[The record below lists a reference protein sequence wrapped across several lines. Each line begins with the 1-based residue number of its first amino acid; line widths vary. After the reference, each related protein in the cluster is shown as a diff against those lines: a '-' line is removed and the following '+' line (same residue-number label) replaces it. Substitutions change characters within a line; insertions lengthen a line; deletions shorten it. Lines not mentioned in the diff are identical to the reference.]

1 LRIPVGAVAPDA
13 TVKSERRKGD
23 LMKKAALAL
32 LAVALVGTSVAA
44 IAWAAAGDSAVIT
57 ACVAK
62 GSGLVRIPGAG
73 GCRGNETGL
82 DWNAQGPAGPQGP
95 QGPAGPSGSAAQEP
109 NTRDVA
115 FMHVDGGT
123 LGSFDGEATEK
134 GHEKWITLSG
144 YDGDAVAPVAT
155 GGGGI
160 ASGKVQFKD
169 IVVTKPIDTST
180 PKLFEALVTGRHLPA
195 VQIDFVRPD
204 GAGGD
209 EVFYSVKLE
218 QVFVT
223 DIHQS
228 DAGKAGG
235 HPLEQVS
242 LDFQKIEITEADGTA
257 SGGTGPAS

>member
-1 LRIPVGAVAPDA
+1 
-13 TVKSERRKGD
+13 
-23 LMKKAALAL
+23 MKKAALAL
-32 LAVALVGTSVAA
+32 LAVALVGTSAAA
-44 IAWAAAGDSAVIT
+44 IAWAAAGDSAVIH

-62 GSGLVRIPGAG
+62 GSDLVRIPGVGG
-73 GCRGNETGL
+73 GCRPNETGL
-82 DWNAQGPAGPQGP
+82 DWNAQGPIGPEGP
-95 QGPAGPSGSAAQEP
+95 QGPAGPGGSGAPEP

-123 LGSFDGEATEK
+123 LGTIDGEATEK
-134 GHEKWITLSG
+134 GHEKWISLSG
-144 YDGDAVAPVAT
+144 YDGDTVAPVAT
-155 GGGGI
+155 GGGGG
-160 ASGKVQFKD
+160 AGSGKVQFKE

-195 VQIDFVRPD
+195 VRIDFVRPD

-235 HPLEQVS
+235 HTLEQVS
-242 LDFQKIEITEADGTA
+242 LDFQKIEITEGDGTA

>member
-1 LRIPVGAVAPDA
+1 
-13 TVKSERRKGD
+13 
-23 LMKKAALAL
+23 MKKAALAL
-32 LAVALVGTSVAA
+32 LAVAALGTVAAA
-44 IAWAAAGDSAVIT
+44 IAWAAAGDSAVIN

-73 GCRGNETGL
+73 GCRANETGL
-82 DWNAQGPAGPQGP
+82 DWNAQGPAGPAGP
-95 QGPAGPSGSAAQEP
+95 QGPAGPAGSATPEP

-115 FMHVDGGT
+115 FMHVDGGSIGT
-123 LGSFDGEATEK
+123 VEGEATEK

-144 YDGDAVAPVAT
+144 YDGDATAPIASGGT
-155 GGGGI
+155 GGGGT
-160 ASGKVQFKD
+160 GKVQFKP

-195 VQIDFVRPD
+195 VQIDFVRAH

-218 QVFVT
+218 QVIVT
-223 DIHQS
+223 DIHQT

-235 HPLEQVS
+235 HPLEQVA
-242 LDFQKIEITEADGTA
+242 LDFQSIEITEGGGTA
-257 SGGTGPAS
+257 SGGGGPAS